1 MPSLEQII
9 RPFVVD
15 PTTPPVPYVTTLN
28 EPAPDPVRLNIG
40 IGRTRLSGL
49 STHVAPIVPPPPE
62 PTALKNP
69 TITTKTLSSSHSI
82 SIQYYHDQKV
92 EEDPDPFGFGG
103 NPFGL
108 GAGITFP

>member
-28 EPAPDPVRLNIG
+28 QPPPALVRLNIG
-40 IGRTRLSGL
+40 IGRTNPGNLPPG
-49 STHVAPIVPPPPE
+49 VAPIVPPPAP
-62 PTALKNP
+62 PNVKPISTQP
-69 TITTKTLSSSHSI
+69 TINMQTLSSSYSR
-82 SIQYYHDQKV
+82 SLQWYHDQKV
-92 EEDPDPFGFGG
+92 KEDPFAPGS

-108 GAGITFP
+108 GIGL